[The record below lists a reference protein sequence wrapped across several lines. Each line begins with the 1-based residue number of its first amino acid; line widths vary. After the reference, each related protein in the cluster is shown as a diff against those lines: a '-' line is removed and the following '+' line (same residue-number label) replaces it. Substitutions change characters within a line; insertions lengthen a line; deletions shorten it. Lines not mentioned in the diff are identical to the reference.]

1 MNSYDCTPAFR
12 KKSMKK
18 IFLIFLIFILL
29 VNNASA
35 YTFTNIGR
43 DFKIEYP
50 TGWTYTE
57 EQDGSDQT
65 FTSQTGHGW
74 VRVAVVSSDGMN
86 LDDIVG
92 ERIRYL
98 NGLGIYPFSEKYV
111 TINGVADKVKELM
124 FYEDYQQKE
133 YKERQILALSG
144 DKYYI
149 ITAGSATTDFAF
161 YSEDFDRI
169 INSFSIIQPSI
180 ATTTTGAI
188 STPPPATP
196 TPEEETDEILSSDV
210 ASIAL
215 HREKTKVDVG
225 EEVLLK
231 LSIVNYI
238 SNREPMEVQLIL
250 APPSGMS
257 ITSTEF
263 TQSTTGQSTSNYTL
277 NPGQNRDIEI
287 RLKANEIGNFNV
299 EGRVIYYFGEN
310 KTSAV
315 IKPFKKPI
323 TVKSAGVIPVGTTT
337 KPPEPSDG
345 SSIIVGIIAII
356 AIIFTVYV
364 IFNKIAKTFK
374 NKLTKGKPTTEVHA
388 AEVEIPQPPGV
399 EEEPARIEPKIKKE
413 SAFEAEKRKQHS
425 ILPPEDLDIDTRNY
439 LGSGV
444 NTAISTLDAEI
455 ANAESDAFE
464 VQGAIKKNEDV
475 LGKLGTRLVNK
486 EIGDQTYNDLKNKYM
501 RKVSELKTKSAAL
514 ESEAVKLKKIRSF
527 IHEKGKYYT

>member
-1 MNSYDCTPAFR
+1 MTARLLSG

-18 IFLIFLIFILL
+18 IILFFLIFILM

-43 DFKIEYP
+43 DFKIDYP

-57 EQDGSDQT
+57 EPDGSDQT

-74 VRVAVVSSDGMN
+74 VRVAVVSSDGMT

-98 NGLGIYPFSEKYV
+98 NGLGIYPFSEKYI
-111 TINGVADKVKELM
+111 TINGVADTVKELM

-169 INSFSIIQPSI
+169 INSFSIIQTSI
-180 ATTTTGAI
+180 ATTTTGTI

-196 TPEEETDEILSSDV
+196 TPEEETDEILASDV

-299 EGRVIYYFGEN
+299 EGRVIYYFGDN

-315 IKPFKKPI
+315 VKPFKKPI

-337 KPPEPSDG
+337 TTPGETSDG
-345 SSIIVGIIAII
+345 SNSIIGIIAII

-364 IFNKIAKTFK
+364 IFNKITKTFK
-374 NKLTKGKPTTEVHA
+374 NKLTKGKAPASREVHDE
-388 AEVEIPQPPGV
+388 EVEIPQPQDI

-413 SAFEAEKRKQHS
+413 SVFEAEKRKQHS
-425 ILPPEDLDIDTRNY
+425 ILPPEDLDTDTRNY

-464 VQGAIKKNEDV
+464 LQGAIKKNEDV

>member
-1 MNSYDCTPAFR
+1 
-12 KKSMKK
+12 MKK
-18 IFLIFLIFILL
+18 IILFFLIFILV
-29 VNNASA
+29 VNSASA

-50 TGWTYTE
+50 GGWTYTE
-57 EQDGSDQT
+57 EPDGSDQT
-65 FTSQTGHGW
+65 FTSQTGRAW
-74 VRVAVVSSDGMN
+74 VRVAVVPSDGMT

-98 NGLGIYPFSEKYV
+98 NSLGISPFSEKYV

-124 FYEDYQQKE
+124 FYENYQQKE

-144 DKYYI
+144 NKYYI
-149 ITAGSATTDFAF
+149 ITAGTLTSDYPF
-161 YSEDFDRI
+161 YSEDLDKI
-169 INSFSIIQPSI
+169 INSFNIIQPSLSP
-180 ATTTTGAI
+180 TTTAAV
-188 STPPPATP
+188 STPAPSTPAPP
-196 TPEEETDEILSSDV
+196 EETDEILSSDV

-238 SNREPMEVQLIL
+238 SNIKPMEVQLII

-257 ITSTEF
+257 VTSTEF

-299 EGRVIYYFGEN
+299 EGRVVYYFGEN

-337 KPPEPSDG
+337 TPPEPSDG
-345 SSIIVGIIAII
+345 GSVVVGIIAII

-374 NKLTKGKPTTEVHA
+374 NKLTKGKAPTEIEVHA
-388 AEVEIPQPPGV
+388 PEGEISQPSVSG
-399 EEEPARIEPKIKKE
+399 EEPARIEPKIKKE

-425 ILPPEDLDIDTRNY
+425 ILPPEDIDIDTRTY
-439 LGSGV
+439 LSSGV

-455 ANAESDAFE
+455 ANAQSDALQ

-475 LGKLGTRLVNK
+475 LSKLGTRLVNN
-486 EIGDQTYNDLKNKYM
+486 EISDQTYNDLKNKYI
-501 RKVSELKTKSAAL
+501 RKISESKSKLAAL
-514 ESEAVKLKKIRSF
+514 ESDAAKLKKIRSF
-527 IHEKGKYYT
+527 IHEKGKYYI

>member
-12 KKSMKK
+12 KKTMKK
-18 IFLIFLIFILL
+18 IILFFLIFILL

-43 DFKIEYP
+43 NFKIDYP

-57 EQDGSDQT
+57 EPDGSDQT
-65 FTSQTGHGW
+65 FTSQTGRAW
-74 VRVAVVSSDGMN
+74 VRVAVVSSDGMI

-98 NGLGIYPFSEKYV
+98 NGLGIYPFSENYV
-111 TINGVADKVKELM
+111 TINGVTDKVKELM

-149 ITAGSATTDFAF
+149 ITAGSATTDFVF
-161 YSEDFDRI
+161 YSEDFDHI
-169 INSFSIIQPSI
+169 INSFSIIQSSI
-180 ATTTTGAI
+180 ATTTTTGAI
-188 STPPPATP
+188 STPTP
-196 TPEEETDEILSSDV
+196 EETDEILSSDV

-215 HREKTKVDVG
+215 HREKTSVDVG

-299 EGRVIYYFGEN
+299 EGRVVYYFGDN

-315 IKPFKKPI
+315 IKTFKKPI

-337 KPPEPSDG
+337 TPSEPSDG
-345 SSIIVGIIAII
+345 SNAIIGIIAII

-364 IFNKIAKTFK
+364 IFNKISKTFK
-374 NKLTKGKPTTEVHA
+374 NKLTKGKPSTEVHA
-388 AEVEIPQPPGV
+388 ADVEIPQPPDI
-399 EEEPARIEPKIKKE
+399 EEEPARFEPKIKKE

-444 NTAISTLDAEI
+444 NTA
-455 ANAESDAFE
+455 
-464 VQGAIKKNEDV
+464 
-475 LGKLGTRLVNK
+475 
-486 EIGDQTYNDLKNKYM
+486 
-501 RKVSELKTKSAAL
+501 
-514 ESEAVKLKKIRSF
+514 
-527 IHEKGKYYT
+527 

>member
-1 MNSYDCTPAFR
+1 
-12 KKSMKK
+12 MKK
-18 IFLIFLIFILL
+18 TILFFLIFILL

-57 EQDGSDQT
+57 EPDGSDQT
-65 FTSQTGHGW
+65 FTSQTGHAW
-74 VRVAVVSSDGMN
+74 VRVAVVPSEGMT

-98 NGLGIYPFSEKYV
+98 NGLGVYPFSEKYV
-111 TINGVADKVKELM
+111 TISGVTDKVKELM

-144 DKYYI
+144 NKYYI
-149 ITAGSATTDFAF
+149 ITAGSATSDFAF
-161 YSEDFDRI
+161 YSEDFDNI
-169 INSFSIIQPSI
+169 INSFNIIQSSI
-180 ATTTTGAI
+180 AITGAI

-196 TPEEETDEILSSDV
+196 TPEETDEILSSDV

-215 HREKTKVDVG
+215 HRERTSVDVG

-299 EGRVIYYFGEN
+299 EGRVVYYFGDN

-315 IKPFKKPI
+315 IKTFKKPI
-323 TVKSAGVIPVGTTT
+323 TVKSAGVIPAGTTT
-337 KPPEPSDG
+337 KPPEQSDG
-345 SSIIVGIIAII
+345 SSTVVGIIAII

-364 IFNKIAKTFK
+364 IFNKISKAFK
-374 NKLTKGKPTTEVHA
+374 NKSTKAPTEVHA
-388 AEVEIPQPPGV
+388 AEAEIPSPS
-399 EEEPARIEPKIKKE
+399 EEEPARFEPRIKKE

-439 LGSGV
+439 LSSGV

-455 ANAESDAFE
+455 ANAGSDALE
-464 VQGAIKKNEDV
+464 VQGAIRKNEDV

-501 RKVSELKTKSAAL
+501 RKISDLKNKSAAL
-514 ESEAVKLKKIRSF
+514 ESEEAKLKKIRSF